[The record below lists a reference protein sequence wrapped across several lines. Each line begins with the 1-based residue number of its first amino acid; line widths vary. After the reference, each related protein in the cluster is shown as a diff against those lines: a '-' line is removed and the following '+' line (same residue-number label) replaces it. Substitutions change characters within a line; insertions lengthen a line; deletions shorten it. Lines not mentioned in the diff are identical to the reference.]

1 MLRLKAVCA
10 AVFVAVAF
18 AAVGVGSAFAGEITG
33 NGKWIAGSESA
44 PLKGK
49 SDCAYSGVN
58 DNYVLGNPIPDAD
71 GFTRTQSWGQVVRN
85 AGPLGGV
92 PGTACNPTKA
102 TGGPSSSRASFP
114 SKRSAPG
121 RAESYSAR

>member
-1 MLRLKAVCA
+1 MLRFKET
-10 AVFVAVAF
+10 FVAVS
-18 AAVGVGSAFAGEITG
+18 AAVVLAVVGVGSAFAGEING

-44 PLKGK
+44 PLNGK
-49 SDCAYSGVN
+49 SACAFSGLN
-58 DNYVLGNPIPDAD
+58 DNYVLGNPLPDED

-102 TGGPSSSRASFP
+102 TDG
-114 SKRSAPG
+114 
-121 RAESYSAR
+121 E

>member
-1 MLRLKAVCA
+1 MSKRLLALAMCVA
-10 AVFVAVAF
+10 AIA
-18 AAVGVGSAFAGEITG
+18 GTSGSAFAGEITG
-33 NGKWIAGSESA
+33 SGKWIAGSESA
-44 PLKGK
+44 PLNGK
-49 SDCAYSGVN
+49 SDCAYSGLN

-102 TGGPSSSRASFP
+102 AGGQ
-114 SKRSAPG
+114 
-121 RAESYSAR
+121 